1 MEVATVI
8 QPGQKYIVWSA
19 SITYNAITLN
29 PGDSF
34 YGVAGVTTYT
44 GAGFASE
51 TIEINESALEIV
63 NEPCDSCF
71 PEKLVLNQAA
81 LEVIPPQNGTIFP
94 ENLRIFSTALEVA
107 AIKSGGAKIIYSIN

>member
-1 MEVATVI
+1 MEIATVI

-19 SITYNAITLN
+19 SITYNAIALN

-34 YGVAGVTTYT
+34 YGVVGVTTYT

-51 TIEINESALEIV
+51 IIELNTTAIELV

-71 PEKLVLNQAA
+71 PEKLVLNQVS

-94 ENLRIFSTALEVA
+94 EQLRIFSTALEVA
-107 AIKSGGAKIIYSIN
+107 FKKSASAQIIYSKN

>member
-1 MEVATVI
+1 MEVATII

-29 PGDSF
+29 QGDSF

-51 TIEINESALEIV
+51 IIELNESALEII

-71 PEKLVLNQAA
+71 PEKLVLNQVA

-94 ENLRIFSTALEVA
+94 EQLRIFSTALEVTFK
-107 AIKSGGAKIIYSIN
+107 KSASAQIIYSKN

>member
-1 MEVATVI
+1 MEVATTI
-8 QPGQKYIVWSA
+8 IPGYKYTVWSDQV
-19 SITYNAITLN
+19 TYNGVTYN

-51 TIEINESALEIV
+51 IMELNSAAFEVV
-63 NEPCDSCF
+63 NEPCDAYF
-71 PEKLVLNQAA
+71 PEKLNLNAA
-81 LEVIPPQNGTIFP
+81 SIEVVQPQNGTIYP
-94 ENLRIFSTALEVA
+94 ENLRIYSTALEVA

>member
-34 YGVAGVTTYT
+34 YGVAGATTYS
-44 GAGFASE
+44 GFGFASE
-51 TIEINESALEIV
+51 IIELNSTAFEVV
-63 NEPCDSCF
+63 NEPCDDCF
-71 PEKLVLNQAA
+71 PEKLTLNAA
-81 LEVIPPQNGTIFP
+81 AVEVVQPQNGTIYP
-94 ENLRIFSTALEVA
+94 ENLRIYSTALEVA
-107 AIKSGGAKIIYSIN
+107 AIKVGGAKIIYAIN

>member
-8 QPGQKYIVWSA
+8 QPGKKYIVWSA
-19 SITYNAITLN
+19 SITYNTIALN

-34 YGVAGVTTYT
+34 YGAVGVTTYT

-51 TIEINESALEIV
+51 IIELNESALEIV

-71 PEKLVLNQAA
+71 PEKLVLNQVS

-94 ENLRIFSTALEVA
+94 EQVRIFSTALEVTFK
-107 AIKSGGAKIIYSIN
+107 KSASAQIIYYKN

>member
-19 SITYNAITLN
+19 SITYNAIALN

-34 YGVAGVTTYT
+34 YGVVGVTTYT

-51 TIEINESALEIV
+51 IIELNTTAIELV

-71 PEKLVLNQAA
+71 PEKLVLNQVA

-94 ENLRIFSTALEVA
+94 EQLHIFSTALEVA
-107 AIKSGGAKIIYSIN
+107 FKKSASAQIIYSKN

>member
-1 MEVATVI
+1 MDVATII

-19 SITYNAITLN
+19 SITYNAIALN

-34 YGVAGVTTYT
+34 YGIVGMTTYT

-51 TIEINESALEIV
+51 IIEFNESSLEIV
-63 NEPCDSCF
+63 NEPCDYCF
-71 PEKLVLNQAA
+71 PEKLVLNQVS

-94 ENLRIFSTALEVA
+94 EQLRIFSA
-107 AIKSGGAKIIYSIN
+107 AIEVTFKKSASAQIIYSKN

>member
-1 MEVATVI
+1 MEVATVM

-19 SITYNAITLN
+19 SITYNAIVLN

-44 GAGFASE
+44 GTGFASE
-51 TIEINESALEIV
+51 IIELNESALEIV
-63 NEPCDSCF
+63 NEPCDDCF
-71 PEKLVLNQAA
+71 PEKLALNEVT

-94 ENLRIFSTALEVA
+94 EQLLIFSTALEVTFK
-107 AIKSGGAKIIYSIN
+107 KSASAQIIYSKN

>member
-19 SITYNAITLN
+19 SITYNAIALN

-51 TIEINESALEIV
+51 IIELNESALEIV

-71 PEKLVLNQAA
+71 PEKLVLNQVA

-94 ENLRIFSTALEVA
+94 ERLRIFSAALEVTFK
-107 AIKSGGAKIIYSIN
+107 KSASAQIIYSKN

>member
-1 MEVATVI
+1 MEVATTIIPVY
-8 QPGQKYIVWSA
+8 KYIVWGDQV
-19 SITYNAITLN
+19 TYNGVTIN

-51 TIEINESALEIV
+51 IMELNSAAFEVV
-63 NEPCDSCF
+63 NEPCDDCF
-71 PEKLVLNQAA
+71 PEKLTLNAA
-81 LEVIPPQNGTIFP
+81 AVEVVQSQNGTIYP
-94 ENLRIFSTALEVA
+94 ENLRIYSTALEVA

>member
-1 MEVATVI
+1 MEVTTVI

-19 SITYNAITLN
+19 SITYNAIAYN
-29 PGDSF
+29 VGDSF

-51 TIEINESALEIV
+51 IMELNTAAIELV

-71 PEKLVLNQAA
+71 PEKLVLNQVTI
-81 LEVIPPQNGTIFP
+81 EIIPPQNGTIFP
-94 ENLRIFSTALEVA
+94 EQLRIFSTALEVA
-107 AIKSGGAKIIYSIN
+107 FKKSASAQIIYSKN